1 MLNCGAS
8 KWLDCFHLV
17 LMNKVA
23 YLSVYDKTGIV
34 DFARGLDELGFEIYA
49 SGSTFKLLKDSEVE
63 AEEIRYSPPVPVSVL
78 KALAGASAVVSENG
92 VEVPKPYLVAAN
104 LYPIASIVGQE
115 EFAIEEL
122 SSYLDQAN
130 ASVLRAA
137 ARDFENVITLC
148 RPEDY
153 LIVLEKFKAA
163 GGLEPEQK
171 RQLSAKAWQYMAAY
185 DATIAQYLSETR
197 DLLGEEVVMSLKKV
211 SNLAYGENRHQKAA
225 FYALSGARPRGL
237 NAARIL
243 SGGQFNLNHYL
254 DLDTAF
260 ELAAEFE
267 EPVCVISKH
276 AKPAGVCS
284 AGKPLDCFRGALTAN
299 PAGAAGG
306 TVAFNRQVDSDT
318 ARALAEAFIES
329 VVAPDYSGEALTLL
343 RAKEGLR
350 VVTLPPPVLSP
361 HEVELYAVAGGVLI
375 ESKDQAVLGQ
385 ELQCV
390 TRRKPSDQE
399 LRSLKLA
406 WKTSKYAKTYAVVLA
421 SGGTAVSVSAA
432 ESSTYDAL
440 CSAVLKLKNKHPIF
454 EGKAPLVMACDAA
467 LPLSTLEAA
476 LMSGVSA
483 VIQPGGWREDLLCA
497 QFCDLKNAAMLLTGI
512 RHFRH

>member
-1 MLNCGAS
+1 
-8 KWLDCFHLV
+8 
-17 LMNKVA
+17 MNKTA

-34 DFARGLDELGFEIYA
+34 DLARGLGDLGFEIYA
-49 SGSTFKLLKDSEVE
+49 SGSTFKLLKDSEIE

-78 KALAGASAVVSENG
+78 KALSGAAAVLSENG
-92 VEVPKPYLVAAN
+92 VEVPKPFIVAAN
-104 LYPIASIVGQE
+104 LYPIANIVGQE

-122 SSYLDQAN
+122 SSYLDQSN

-153 LIVLEKFKAA
+153 GAVLEAFKTA
-163 GGLEPEQK
+163 GGVEPENK
-171 RQLSAKAWQYMAAY
+171 RQFAAKAWQYMAAY
-185 DATIAQYLSETR
+185 DATVAQYLSETR

-211 SNLAYGENRHQKAA
+211 SDLAYGENRHQKAA

-276 AKPAGVCS
+276 ARPAGVC
-284 AGKPLDCFRGALTAN
+284 AAAKPLDCFRGAFKAD
-299 PAGAAGG
+299 PAAAAGG
-306 TVAFNRQVDSDT
+306 TAAFNRVVDADT
-318 ARALAEAFIES
+318 ARALKEVLIES
-329 VVAPDYSGEALTLL
+329 VVAPDYSKEALVLL
-343 RAKEGLR
+343 RAREGLR
-350 VVTLPPPVLSP
+350 VVALPAPVLSP
-361 HEVELYAVAGGVLI
+361 HEVELYSIAGGVLI
-375 ESKDQAVLGQ
+375 EAKDHAVLGP

-390 TRRKPSDQE
+390 TRRKPSDEE

-406 WKTSKYAKTYAVVLA
+406 WKASKYAKTYSVVLA
-421 SGGTAVSVSAA
+421 SGGAAVSVSAA
-432 ESSTYDAL
+432 ESSTYDAVR
-440 CSAVLKLKNKHPIF
+440 SAVLRLKDKHPIF
-454 EGKAPLVMACDAA
+454 ESKSPLVMACDAA
-467 LPLSTLEAA
+467 LPVKTLEAA
-476 LMSGVSA
+476 LMAGVSA
-483 VIQPGGWREDLLCA
+483 VIQPGGWLEDLACA
-497 QFCDLKNAAMLLTGI
+497 QFCDLKNAAMLLTGV
-512 RHFRH
+512 RHFKH